1 MKKHDTI
8 SIKKG
13 VNTMSNRL
21 RELRHK
27 KNLTLTQLGKKVG
40 LANNTLSQYETGKRE
55 PRLETWQKLAD
66 FFQVPVPYLQGQ
78 SDIENVTSYEAL
90 SALNEIV
97 DKMAINASKKTKKTF
112 QKSDF
117 LNVDTKANKVI
128 FDNLCNI
135 IFSSLALFRY
145 GTQPDTLDKS
155 AIQLAKKLDLQEMD
169 EINVNAIELFKLGII
184 ANSSTEG
191 FKTEKE
197 VYKKINDL
205 LCEYITNYEGK
216 L

>member
-1 MKKHDTI
+1 MIKNRLKEMRKKHNFTLDDIQKMTG
-8 SIKKG
+8 IKRG
-13 VNTMSNRL
+13 TYSNYENGNT
-21 RELRHK
+21 
-27 KNLTLTQLGKKVG
+27 
-40 LANNTLSQYETGKRE
+40 E
-55 PRLETWQKLAD
+55 PKLETWQKLAD

-78 SDIENVTSYEAL
+78 SDIENVTSYETL
-90 SALNEIV
+90 SALNELV
-97 DKMAINASKKTKKTF
+97 DKMAISGSKKTKKTF

-117 LNVDTKANKVI
+117 LNVDTKANEVI

-184 ANSSTEG
+184 ANSSTEN

-197 VYKKINDL
+197 VYKKIDDL

>member
-1 MKKHDTI
+1 MT
-8 SIKKG
+8 
-13 VNTMSNRL
+13 NRL
-21 RELRHK
+21 KEIRESK
-27 KNLTLTQLGKKVG
+27 GLTLEDVGKGVG
-40 LANNTLSQYETGKRE
+40 LATNTISRYETGKRE
-55 PRLETWQKLAD
+55 PRLETWQKLAN
-66 FFQVPVPYLQGQ
+66 FFGVSVPYLQGQ
-78 SDIENVTSYEAL
+78 SDIENVTSYETL
-90 SALNEIV
+90 SALNELV
-97 DKMAINASKKTKKTF
+97 DKMAISGSKKTKKTF

-117 LNVDTKANKVI
+117 LNVDTKANEVI

-184 ANSSTEG
+184 ANSSTEN

-197 VYKKINDL
+197 VYKKIDDL